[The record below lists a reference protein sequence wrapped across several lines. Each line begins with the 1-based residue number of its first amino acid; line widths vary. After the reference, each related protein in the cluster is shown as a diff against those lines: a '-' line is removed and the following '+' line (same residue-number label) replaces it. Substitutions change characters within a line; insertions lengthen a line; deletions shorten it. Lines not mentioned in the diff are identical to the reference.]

1 MVSQIQQRRGDVGLA
16 QRVNGRVSHL
26 REQLVE
32 VVVEASRTLR
42 EARERRVLA
51 HGRQRNGPGIGHGND
66 GLLDVLEAEA
76 VYGLSL
82 RKGDVRIVGMTRIL
96 FRAKRIKQRSRMGSS
111 MERPLKPSLF
121 RKYSP
126 NRRKTVWQDR

>member
-1 MVSQIQQRRGDVGLA
+1 MPAELLNRPDQGVWSVIGRIGGHELGGLEALLPDGGERGELTFVQKRRVESDKTAVGARILEKVAVVSQIQQRRGDVGLA

-51 HGRQRNGPGIGHGND
+51 PWTP
-66 GLLDVLEAEA
+66 AEW
-76 VYGLSL
+76 
-82 RKGDVRIVGMTRIL
+82 
-96 FRAKRIKQRSRMGSS
+96 SRH
-111 MERPLKPSLF
+111 RP
-121 RKYSP
+121 
-126 NRRKTVWQDR
+126 WE